1 MPPPLPPPYRFSVAA
16 RKHETL
22 HTHPINPALG
32 GESSRGE
39 EGPRKVGGTE
49 GGGGMIGVEGLERE
63 WVGGSLARSS
73 HARFPARGQSI
84 PLSCFRGG

>member
-1 MPPPLPPPYRFSVAA
+1 MHAKIGLALLVLPTQYGDKEGGGGVEGVEGACPPPLPCYPPPPYGFSVAA

-49 GGGGMIGVEGLERE
+49 GGEV
-63 WVGGSLARSS
+63 
-73 HARFPARGQSI
+73 
-84 PLSCFRGG
+84 

>member
-1 MPPPLPPPYRFSVAA
+1 MELGGDFSIAA

-39 EGPRKVGGTE
+39 EGPRTE
-49 GGGGMIGVEGLERE
+49 GGMIGVC
-63 WVGGSLARSS
+63 VCVSV
-73 HARFPARGQSI
+73 
-84 PLSCFRGG
+84 CV